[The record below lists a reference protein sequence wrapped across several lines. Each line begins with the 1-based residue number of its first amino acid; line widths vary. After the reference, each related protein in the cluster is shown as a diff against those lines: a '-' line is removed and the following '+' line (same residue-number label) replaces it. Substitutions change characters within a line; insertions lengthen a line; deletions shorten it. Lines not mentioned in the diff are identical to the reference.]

1 MSVSFISSEK
11 LKQFLNMEDSDDV
24 VAEVYKLIDIVLSR
38 YFSSYDADIEELRAV
53 AIHSCWQLA
62 VRGDYNQEMSPLNYL
77 MTRIRNSIHNFLTKK
92 KELAV
97 EELPETPVYDSCFSE
112 AVLEFIKLEIQHLE
126 VYFSDKVLRLLDG
139 WALSLINCE
148 SLVSSIDLSEV
159 DVEEYIFATNMLR
172 YRVFCKFLKGDVYRS
187 PLLEL
192 LRRSGVSEGFLGV
205 LLNIFTEEELEKF
218 VVLLSGVSRFR
229 IPSVSVLTKTDTY
242 LEIVKLA
249 EEGMTVEQLSLRFKK
264 SQKTIVSILKR
275 FGYESGA

>member
-1 MSVSFISSEK
+1 MSSRVSFPS
-11 LKQFLNMEDSDDV
+11 
-24 VAEVYKLIDIVLSR
+24 
-38 YFSSYDADIEELRAV
+38 AV
-53 AIHSCWQLA
+53 
-62 VRGDYNQEMSPLNYL
+62 
-77 MTRIRNSIHNFLTKK
+77 
-92 KELAV
+92 
-97 EELPETPVYDSCFSE
+97 SE

>member
-126 VYFSDKVLRLLDG
+126 VYFSDTVELWGKGRMMQSASSQLKHISSGVFAMVRFV
-139 WALSLINCE
+139 A
-148 SLVSSIDLSEV
+148 VSSSSIS
-159 DVEEYIFATNMLR
+159 
-172 YRVFCKFLKGDVYRS
+172 
-187 PLLEL
+187 
-192 LRRSGVSEGFLGV
+192 VSKITFSSC
-205 LLNIFTEEELEKF
+205 
-218 VVLLSGVSRFR
+218 LLS
-229 IPSVSVLTKTDTY
+229 
-242 LEIVKLA
+242 
-249 EEGMTVEQLSLRFKK
+249 
-264 SQKTIVSILKR
+264 
-275 FGYESGA
+275 